1 MDSVVAYDPFCSP
14 LRSIGDSILREQ
26 RHEWAA
32 RAPVRMRIHQSSGS
46 RFFLL
51 TQGGAGI
58 MTIRKTLLV
67 SLAIAASTTTLLRT
81 LNHLAPTA
89 NGVLG
94 HDYSY
99 FLPYLLSGVQWIYQ
113 NGWLTVPYFT
123 PDYCG
128 GIPWLAIPR
137 SDFYSVPQLLTTLAN
152 PIIAIK
158 WTAITFATIGG
169 VACYG
174 LLRKCFDASWQA
186 AGLAFVL
193 FQLNTFLLFRI
204 AVGHLTYHV
213 FGLIPVLSWLV
224 LVPIASANG
233 SIRAN
238 FIRAAGKIIVA
249 AILLA
254 MMVYAG
260 APDLIIP
267 AVLTVIAVLLV
278 HHVRMGWQSA
288 PWCILAGACLWAIP
302 LSALKLVPAVILV
315 RNYPRSYLA
324 ELLFVDPIRL
334 FKVLAASLFAPEILP
349 RGIAP
354 VQGSVWLGL
363 HEFEFGVSVVPLF
376 LILAAI
382 LLFAINPSR
391 PRRLLAWIA
400 LALVAAF
407 PIALA
412 SGNEAWGRLLL
423 KIPIIRDNSA
433 PARFWLIYI
442 TPLIVVAGLSFD
454 RVFWDTRVRDVA
466 FGVSVLVVIA
476 QLMSRDLS
484 YYETTYMYDP
494 AAVIRADEGIAAGVP
509 LPEISEVGPPLKS
522 GETDRRDNDGL
533 TRGISAYPCYEPL
546 FGYHHELFPA
556 RKLRAGP
563 VKSGIDG
570 HFNLVDPR
578 CYLSFD
584 SRTCQ
589 AGELFREDKGSD
601 VAMFTSHRPLPWE
614 LPVWQRSAEAATIVS
629 GMLSVFGLLAFVVES
644 VFRFRRK

>member
-1 MDSVVAYDPFCSP
+1 MHV
-14 LRSIGDSILREQ
+14 
-26 RHEWAA
+26 
-32 RAPVRMRIHQSSGS
+32 HQSSGS
-46 RFFLL
+46 TFFLL
-51 TQGGAGI
+51 TLGGTGI

-67 SLAIAASTTTLLRT
+67 SLAFAASTATLVRT
-81 LNHLAPTA
+81 LSHLAPTA
-89 NGVLG
+89 NGMLG
-94 HDYSY
+94 QDYSY

-113 NGWLTVPYFT
+113 NGWLTIPYFT

-128 GIPWLAIPR
+128 GIPWLANPR

-152 PIIAIK
+152 PTTAIK
-158 WTAITFATIGG
+158 WTAIAFATIGG
-169 VACYG
+169 IASYG
-174 LLRKCFDASWQA
+174 LLRKCFGASWQA

-213 FGLIPVLSWLV
+213 FGLVPVLSWLV
-224 LVPIASANG
+224 LVPTATANG
-233 SIRAN
+233 SIGLN
-238 FIRAAGKIIVA
+238 FIRTAGKTIAA

-267 AVLTVIAVLLV
+267 AVLSVVAVLLV

-315 RNYPRSYLA
+315 RNYPHPYLLG
-324 ELLFVDPIRL
+324 LLFADPIRL

-349 RGIAP
+349 WAIAP
-354 VQGSVWLGL
+354 VQGSSRLLFL

-382 LLFAINPSR
+382 LLSAINPSR

-400 LALVAAF
+400 LALVVAL

-412 SGNEAWGRLLL
+412 SGNEGWSRLLL
-423 KIPIIRDNSA
+423 KILFIRDYSV
-433 PARFWLIYI
+433 PVRFWSIYI

-454 RVFWDTRVRDVA
+454 RVFWGTRVRDVA
-466 FGVSVLVVIA
+466 FGASVLAVIA

-484 YYETTYMYDP
+484 YYETIHLYDP
-494 AAVIRADEGIAAGVP
+494 APVIRAVEGIAAGVP

-533 TRGISAYPCYEPL
+533 TRGTSAYPCYEPV
-546 FGYHHELFPA
+546 FGYGHEYFPA
-556 RKLRAGP
+556 RQLRAGP

-584 SRTCQ
+584 SRTCP
-589 AGELFREDKGSD
+589 AGGLFREQQGFD
-601 VAMFTSHRPLPWE
+601 VAMFTSHRPLPWA

-629 GMLSVFGLLAFVVES
+629 GMLSVLGLLAFVVEN
-644 VFRFRRK
+644 VFRCRRK